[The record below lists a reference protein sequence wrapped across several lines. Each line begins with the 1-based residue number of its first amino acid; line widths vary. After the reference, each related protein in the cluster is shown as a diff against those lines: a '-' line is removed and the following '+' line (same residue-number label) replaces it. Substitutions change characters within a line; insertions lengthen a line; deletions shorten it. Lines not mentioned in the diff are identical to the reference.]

1 MRKLFF
7 TLLSA
12 VMSLTAFASG
22 EFKLCGIEITKEVMD
37 FGIVDSLNNLANTT
51 VSGTI
56 EYDSIDHV
64 LTLTDVKLESWA
76 DTIIALTD
84 SANVTGK
91 VVTIKFVG
99 NDTLETTAPGNR
111 YPKIIATRI
120 SYSKSNLRIE
130 GADRKSSLVLDGTN
144 DYALFFPTTVTIQD
158 LQIYVKKGKVGVN
171 GTAGSLTIDNSTL
184 QIDNTTSYALDGLS
198 NLTLTKCALVA
209 PEGAQLISS
218 GVWRPSGNTD
228 PIIIKR
234 YPIVGDTIEVAGVK
248 YEVHNMNPGSEQV
261 YVVKQQ
267 DYAGSSLVIPASIEY
282 VGITFQVYMINQ
294 DAFRNNENI
303 TSVDIACNTILSS
316 AFDKC
321 ANLETITLHEGLR
334 EIHYGAFNNLPKAKT
349 INIPATVN
357 YIAGEGRSQ
366 WYFVSP
372 FGRNSFETI
381 TVAEGNK
388 WFKIGEDG
396 ALYTMDGK
404 KLIAYPANYSKRI
417 GVIPEGVEEIV
428 YEAFYNTPMADTVVL
443 PTTLEKCPR
452 ILASE
457 GAKCVIINSPC
468 NSDFNDTFYYLN
480 NLEEVILGPKC
491 KYLGRKMFYNSGNI
505 RKITVL
511 SDTIPEWGYE
521 AGNSYSPFNGSPLTQ
536 AKVYVHCG
544 MGDTFRNNTNKWAS
558 FSHIVDTLLYDVK
571 IEVEANKGT
580 AWISQI
586 TDCNTIE
593 VSIDRIHSGY
603 TFVKWNNGETT
614 TTATYTIT
622 SDTVIRAI
630 VKKNLLIG
638 ETFQSDSE
646 EGVPV
651 TYKIL
656 SKNKERGEFTV
667 QVGIGNWNSPAI
679 LKAYD
684 GVLTIPDS
692 AVYYDEKYAVVEV
705 SQCAFYRCNVAD
717 VILPE
722 GLTEIGQ
729 DAFAYSHI
737 TTMVVPNSVT
747 KMLSEAF
754 YACDSLV
761 SVTLSNNLD
770 LLDMRILSHCD
781 NLTEVT
787 IPESVRYIMGEAF
800 SYCPNLAT
808 INWNPDNILQVGCN
822 PFYGTAWYNNIAEE
836 NGGKYVGDI
845 LLWVRN
851 NATITSFAIREG
863 TRIIASCSVQNMSN
877 IRDYTIPSTVESI
890 GLYTFNNA
898 PALQRCTINAIT
910 PPDIFDG
917 DMKASDPYA
926 TAKDLF
932 TNDQYTSLLIYVP
945 KASVTTYQAHEKWN
959 MMNIRPIGGWT
970 VEFKDH
976 NGNNIIDP
984 QQVEQ
989 GERPAII
996 PTEVDTWYS
1005 YDYMYVFA
1013 NAWDTAVVNVGD
1025 TIYTA
1030 RYTQE
1035 ELPEYKVY
1043 FYPTQEEAEAAT
1055 TAGLGFAKVKH
1066 GHAVATE
1073 EVEMMIAAVPA
1084 KECEQVDEWLGG
1096 DITNVTSLL
1105 RVYPHWTDGLYDIT
1119 FFDPIANEVIVVRED
1134 IECEQIVVAP
1144 DAPVH
1149 AGYIFTGWSDDTWQ
1163 TTKRYT
1169 TDLIVNAVY
1178 VADPTALEQV
1188 NDKCQM
1194 SNVKYIKD
1202 GQLFIRQGDKIYNA
1216 QGARVK

>member
-22 EFKLCGIEITKEVMD
+22 ELVICGDTITKDVID
-37 FGIVDSLNNLANTT
+37 AGIVDSLSRNPKVSAL
-51 VSGTI
+51 SGTI
-56 EYDSIDHV
+56 TYDTVNYV
-64 LTLTDVKLESWA
+64 LTLTDVNLVSSSNS
-76 DTIIALTD
+76 IIAITD

-91 VVTIKFVG
+91 VVTIMVVG
-99 NDTLETTAPGNR
+99 SNTLKTTSSAYSKIIETT
-111 YPKIIATRI
+111 I
-120 SYSKSNLRIE
+120 SYSKSDLCIV
-130 GADRKSSLVLDGTN
+130 GADRNSSLVLEGPN
-144 DYALFFPTTVTIQD
+144 VYYALFIPTVVTIKD
-158 LQIYVKKGKVGVN
+158 LQVTVKKGLVGVN
-171 GTAGSLTIDNSTL
+171 GAAGQLTIDNSTL
-184 QIDNTTSYALDGLS
+184 EIDDTRSAAFDGLS
-198 NLTLTKCALVA
+198 KLTLTKCALVA

-267 DYAGSSLVIPASIEY
+267 DYAGSSLVIPANIEY
-282 VGITFQVYMINQ
+282 LGITFKVYMINQ
-294 DAFRNNENI
+294 DAFRSNTNI
-303 TSVDIACNTILSS
+303 TSVDIACNTIWSN
-316 AFDKC
+316 AFDNC
-321 ANLETITLHEGLR
+321 ANLETITLREGVR
-334 EIHYGAFNNLPKAKT
+334 EIRFGAFNSLPKAKT
-349 INIPATVN
+349 VEIPATVN
-357 YIAGEGRSQ
+357 HIAGDGRS
-366 WYFVSP
+366 WYDAISP

-381 TVAEGNK
+381 TVAEGNQ
-388 WFKIGEDG
+388 WYKIGEDG
-396 ALYTMDGK
+396 ALYTMNGE
-404 KLIAYPANYSKRI
+404 KLIAFPNASPDKRI
-417 GVIPEGVEEIV
+417 GVIPEGVKEIV
-428 YEAFYNTPMADTVVL
+428 HEAFYQTPMADTVVL

-558 FSHIVDTLLYDVK
+558 FTNIIDTLLYDVK
-571 IEVEANKGT
+571 VEVEADKGT
-580 AWISQI
+580 ARISRI
-586 TDCNTIE
+586 YDCNTIE

-622 SDTVIRAI
+622 SDTIIRAI
-630 VKKNLLIG
+630 VKKNLSIG
-638 ETFQSDSE
+638 ETFQSE
-646 EGVPV
+646 TVEGVPV

-667 QVGIGNWNSPAI
+667 QVGLGNWNSPAI
-679 LKAYD
+679 LNTYD

-692 AVYYDEKYAVVEV
+692 AVYYDEKYAVVTV

-747 KMLSEAF
+747 KMFSEAF

-770 LLDMRILSHCD
+770 LLDMRILSHCN

-808 INWNPDNILQVGCN
+808 INWNPDNILQVGGN
-822 PFYGTAWYNNIAEE
+822 VFYATAWYNNIAEE
-836 NGGKYVGDI
+836 DGGKYVGDI

-877 IRDYTIPSTVESI
+877 ITDYTIPSTVASI
-890 GLYTFNNA
+890 GRYTFNNA

-989 GERPAII
+989 GEKPAII
-996 PTEVDTWYS
+996 PTEVDTWYT

-1013 NAWDTAVVNVGD
+1013 NAWDTTVVNVGD
-1025 TIYTA
+1025 TIYSA

-1035 ELPEYKVY
+1035 ELPEYRVY

-1105 RVYPHWTDGLYDIT
+1105 RVYPHWTDGLYNIT

-1149 AGYIFTGWSDDTWQ
+1149 AGYVFTGWSDDTWQ

-1178 VADPTALEQV
+1178 ASTTGL
-1188 NDKCQM
+1188 N
-1194 SNVKYIKD
+1194 NVEKENNATKIIRN
-1202 GQLFIRQGDKIYNA
+1202 GQLLIIRDGKTYNA
-1216 QGARVK
+1216 QGVEVE

>member
-22 EFKLCGIEITKEVMD
+22 ELVICGDTITKDVID
-37 FGIVDSLNNLANTT
+37 AGIVDSLSRNPKVSAL
-51 VSGTI
+51 SGTI
-56 EYDSIDHV
+56 TYDTVNYV
-64 LTLTDVKLESWA
+64 LTLTDVNLVSSSNS
-76 DTIIALTD
+76 IIAITD

-91 VVTIKFVG
+91 VVTIKVVG
-99 NDTLETTAPGNR
+99 SNTLKTTSSAYSKIIETT
-111 YPKIIATRI
+111 I
-120 SYSKSNLRIE
+120 SYNKSDLRIV
-130 GADRKSSLVLDGTN
+130 GADRNSSLVLEGPN
-144 DYALFFPTTVTIQD
+144 VYYALFIPTVVTIKD
-158 LQIYVKKGKVGVN
+158 LQVTVKKGLVGVN
-171 GTAGSLTIDNSTL
+171 GTAGQLTIDNSTL
-184 QIDNTTSYALDGLS
+184 EIDDTRSAAFDGLS
-198 NLTLTKCALVA
+198 KLTLTKCALVA

-228 PIIIKR
+228 PIIIVR
-234 YPIVGDTIEVAGVK
+234 EPIAGDTIEVAGVK
-248 YEVHNMNPGSEQV
+248 YVVTRVNAGSEQV
-261 YVVKQQ
+261 YVVKQ

-294 DAFRNNENI
+294 DAFRSNTNI
-303 TSVDIACNTILSS
+303 TSVDIACPTIWSS
-316 AFDKC
+316 AFDNC
-321 ANLETITLHEGLR
+321 ENLETITLREGVR
-334 EIHYGAFNNLPKAKT
+334 EIRFGAFNNLPKAKT
-349 INIPATVN
+349 VEIPATVN
-357 YIAGEGRSQ
+357 HIAGDGRS
-366 WYFVSP
+366 WYDAISP

-381 TVAEGNK
+381 TVAEGNL
-388 WFKIGEDG
+388 WYKIGEDG
-396 ALYTMDGK
+396 ALYTMNGE
-404 KLIAYPANYSKRI
+404 KLIAFPNASPDKRV
-417 GVIPEGVEEIV
+417 GVIPEGVKEIV
-428 YEAFYNTPMADTVVL
+428 NEAFYQAPMADTVVL

-468 NSDFNDTFYYLN
+468 NSDFHQTFYYLN
-480 NLEEVILGPKC
+480 GLQEVILGPKC
-491 KYLGRKMFYNSGNI
+491 KYLGSKMFYMSGNI
-505 RKITVL
+505 SKITVL
-511 SDTIPEWGYE
+511 SDTIPEWRYE
-521 AGNSYSPFNGSPLTQ
+521 AGYSDCPFSTSTFTK
-536 AKVYVHCG
+536 ARVYVRCG
-544 MGDTFRNNTNKWAS
+544 MGNTFRSNTNKWAS
-558 FSHIVDTLLYDVK
+558 FTNIIDTLLYDVK
-571 IEVEANKGT
+571 VEADKGT
-580 AWISQI
+580 AWISRI
-586 TDCNTIE
+586 YDCNTIE
-593 VSIDRIHSGY
+593 VSIDRIPYGY

-622 SDTVIRAI
+622 SDTVIRAY
-630 VKKNLLIG
+630 VKKNLLIS
-638 ETFQSDSE
+638 ETFQSE
-646 EGVPV
+646 TVEGVPV

-667 QVGIGNWNSPAI
+667 QVGTGNWNNPAI

-692 AVYYDEKYAVVEV
+692 AVYYDEKYAVVTV

-722 GLTEIGQ
+722 GLIEIGQ

-770 LLDMRILSHCD
+770 LLDMRILSHC
-781 NLTEVT
+781 NKLTEVT
-787 IPESVRYIMGEAF
+787 IPESVRYIMGDAF
-800 SYCPNLAT
+800 SYTTNLVT
-808 INWNPDNILQVGCN
+808 VNWTPENILQIGYN
-822 PFYGTAWYNNIAEE
+822 AFIETAWLNNLPEE
-836 NGGKYVGDI
+836 DGGKYVGNIFLYARDY
-845 LLWVRN
+845 
-851 NATITSFAIREG
+851 TITSFAIREG
-863 TRIIASCSVQNMSN
+863 TKMIAGGAAEGMGHVT
-877 IRDYTIPSTVESI
+877 DFTIPSTVESI
-890 GLYTFNNA
+890 GLGAFSQAY
-898 PALQRCTINAIT
+898 ALQRCTINAVT
-910 PPDIFDG
+910 PPDVFDG
-917 DMKASDPYA
+917 FTKASDPYA

-976 NGNNIIDP
+976 NGTNIIDP

-989 GERPAII
+989 GEKPAII
-996 PTEVDTWYS
+996 PTEVDTWYT

-1013 NAWDTAVVNVGD
+1013 NVWDTTVVNVGD
-1025 TIYTA
+1025 TIYSA

-1105 RVYPHWTDGLYDIT
+1105 RVYPHWTDGLYNIT

-1149 AGYIFTGWSDDTWQ
+1149 AGYVFTGWSDDTWQ

-1178 VADPTALEQV
+1178 ASTTGL
-1188 NDKCQM
+1188 N
-1194 SNVKYIKD
+1194 NVEKENNATKIIRN
-1202 GQLFIRQGDKIYNA
+1202 GQLLIIRDGKTYNA
-1216 QGARVK
+1216 QGVEVE